1 MLLTFQVLSCN
12 LYGVISSIVPAKY
25 PGNRR
30 HSLLVAVGEAQ
41 LAVVDYDPSAHCFKT
56 RMLYNYEQD
65 DQRQMF
71 LQQTFSPQVSVL
83 FITHFIYNTLKYK
96 QSQISF

>member
-1 MLLTFQVLSCN
+1 MLSCN

-71 LQQTFSPQVSVL
+71 LQQTFSPQVSV
-83 FITHFIYNTLKYK
+83 YNTLKYK